1 MKLYPLRPY
10 LTHKIWGGTR
20 LIDLK
25 KPELLGNIT
34 SAEPLGETWEV
45 SRHKDGISETLDG
58 NKLNEIFSSEELPY
72 LVKFIDTSDNL
83 SIQVHPGDEYAKKHE
98 GDSGK
103 SECWLILDAPEGEG
117 IYLGLKDGVDKK
129 QLEEEIRKSGQ
140 VNELL
145 NFYPVKA
152 GDFFFVRSGSI
163 HAIGKD
169 VLMCEIQQSSGVTYR
184 VWDWNRL
191 DNGKPRELHIDKALD
206 VINFEAEKN
215 TLQAFDH
222 MSGNFSKSS
231 VVLTEHRDFKV
242 ELVNGEAL
250 EERVVSANGERAL
263 SVIVLS
269 GQITAD
275 DTKMNSYESMIVKE
289 CKNLKIKNVQKSS
302 YIIVS

>member
-1 MKLYPLRPY
+1 M
-10 LTHKIWGGTR
+10 
-20 LIDLK
+20 
-25 KPELLGNIT
+25 
-34 SAEPLGETWEV
+34 